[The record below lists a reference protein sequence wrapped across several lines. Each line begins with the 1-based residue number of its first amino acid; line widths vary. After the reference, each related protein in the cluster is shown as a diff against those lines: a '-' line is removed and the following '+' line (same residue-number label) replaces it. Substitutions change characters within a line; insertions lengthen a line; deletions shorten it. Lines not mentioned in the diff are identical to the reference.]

1 MGHGVLSARYCVQFA
16 DEPQNK
22 RGRPL
27 TLGRVICI
35 SGYTKELGVTF
46 LKSTLAASS
55 QYHLWKENAKPLNIV
70 VLFCS
75 YEPGQDMFQ
84 HCAD

>member
-1 MGHGVLSARYCVQFA
+1 MGHGLLSARYCVQFA
-16 DEPQNK
+16 HDPQKK

-27 TLGRVICI
+27 TLDR
-35 SGYTKELGVTF
+35 YTKEFGAIV

-55 QYHLWKENAKPLNIV
+55 QYHLWKENAKPLNII

-75 YEPGQDMFQ
+75 YEPGQGMSQ
-84 HCAD
+84 RCAD